1 MKKGAE
7 KEKVIL
13 TTQKRTVFGKQNK
26 QLRKQGLLPANVFGP
41 QFTSQSLSVNYV
53 EFKRIYKQVGETGI
67 VYLKTEKEEIP
78 TLISVIQRHPLDG
91 TVLHADFRKVDL
103 KKKIT
108 AIVPLTFVGVSQAV
122 NAGGVI
128 LTQTD
133 KIEVEALPQ
142 DIPNHIEVDI
152 SVLTE
157 IGSEIKV
164 ADLPTNGSY
173 VVQTEKDKVI
183 VSVTAHKE
191 ESTVAETTAA
201 AAPEVIT
208 AKEAEA
214 GAEGESS
221 GEKADAKTDEKEKK
235 D

>member
-1 MKKGAE
+1 MKKGTE
-7 KEKVIL
+7 KEKVVL
-13 TTQKRTVFGKQNK
+13 TAQARTVLGKKNK

-53 EFKRIYKQVGETGI
+53 EFRRIYRQTGETGI
-67 VYLKTEKEEIP
+67 VYLKTDKEEIP
-78 TLISVIQRHPLDG
+78 TLISAIQRHSLDG

-108 AIVPLTFVGVSQAV
+108 AVVPLTFVGVSPAV

-142 DIPNHIEVDI
+142 DIPNHIEVDVSI
-152 SVLTE
+152 LSE
-157 IGSEIKV
+157 IGSEVKV
-164 ADLPTNGSY
+164 ADLPVSDSY
-173 VVQTEKDKVI
+173 AIQTEKDKVI

-208 AKEAEA
+208 AKEAE
-214 GAEGESS
+214 EGEEGATEEKSE
-221 GEKADAKTDEKEKK
+221 EKAESKEKK

>member
-1 MKKGAE
+1 MKKGTE
-7 KEKVIL
+7 KEKVVL
-13 TTQKRTVFGKQNK
+13 SAQARTVHGKKNK
-26 QLRKQGLLPANVFGP
+26 QLRKQGQLPANVFGP
-41 QFTSQSLSVNYV
+41 QFTSQSLTVNYI
-53 EFKRIYKQVGETGI
+53 EFRRIYRQVGETGI
-67 VYLKTEKEEIP
+67 VYLKTEKDEIP
-78 TLISVIQRHPLDG
+78 TLISAIQRHPLDG
-91 TVLHADFRKVDL
+91 MVLHADFRKVDL

-108 AIVPLTFVGVSQAV
+108 AVVPLTFVGVSPAV

-133 KIEVEALPQ
+133 KVEVEALPQ
-142 DIPNHIEVDI
+142 NIPNHIEVDV

-157 IGSEIKV
+157 VGNEIKV
-164 ADLPTNGSY
+164 GDLKIDSTY
-173 VVQTEKDKVI
+173 TIQTEKDKVI

-208 AKEAEA
+208 AKEGEE
-214 GAEGESS
+214 GAEEATEG
-221 GEKADAKTDEKEKK
+221 KAEVKAEDKEKK

>member
-7 KEKVIL
+7 KEKVVL
-13 TTQKRTVFGKQNK
+13 SAQARTVLGKKNK
-26 QLRKQGLLPANVFGP
+26 QLRKQGQLPANVFGP
-41 QFTSQSLSVNYV
+41 QFTSQSLTVNYV
-53 EFKRIYKQVGETGI
+53 EFRRIYRQVGETGI

-78 TLISVIQRHPLDG
+78 TLISAIQRHPLDG
-91 TVLHADFRKVDL
+91 MVLHADFRKVDL

-108 AIVPLTFVGVSQAV
+108 AVVPLTFVGVSPAV

-133 KIEVEALPQ
+133 KVEVEALPQ

-152 SVLTE
+152 SILSE

-164 ADLPTNGSY
+164 GDLNVDASY
-173 VVQTEKDKVI
+173 TIQTEKEKVI

-201 AAPEVIT
+201 ATPEVIT
-208 AKEAEA
+208 AKEGEE
-214 GAEGESS
+214 GAESAGE
-221 GEKADAKTDEKEKK
+221 EKADAKPEEKEKK